1 MSLRTEPVR
10 QFRRPRLAGPSHGL
24 PGFTPLAKSIEVSRK
39 LYLTCLWPGLPE
51 LWWRGRLAALP
62 TAVAFA
68 AAFNL
73 LLVARFVYPEW
84 LAMGLVKIAGWVG
97 FAVWVVLVVK
107 STQQLAGLISPRA
120 VSDQPDRFADA
131 HVAYL
136 QGRWDEAEALFS
148 ECLAVESRDP
158 PALLLLAGAY
168 RKSRRWEAAERLL
181 EEIRL
186 TEAADRWWLE
196 VAAETKRLERDRQR
210 SLFPAEVSPP
220 QIASPPNR
228 RVTEVSGDAG
238 QDQPRPLTELSA
250 ADVDEVV
257 RLEPV
262 ARAA

>member
-1 MSLRTEPVR
+1 
-10 QFRRPRLAGPSHGL
+10 L

-62 TAVAFA
+62 TALAFA

-84 LAMGLVKIAGWVG
+84 LAMGLVRIAGWVG

-107 STQQLAGLISPRA
+107 STQQLQGLISPRA
-120 VSDQPDRFADA
+120 VSDQPDRFVDA

-136 QGRWDEAEALFS
+136 QGRWGEAEALFA
-148 ECLAVESRDP
+148 ECLAVENRDP

-196 VAAETKRLERDRQR
+196 VAAEAKRLERDRQR
-210 SLFPAEVSPP
+210 TLTQAEGAPPAATPPSNRRVAEVSD
-220 QIASPPNR
+220 
-228 RVTEVSGDAG
+228 GAG
-238 QDQPRPLTELSA
+238 HDQPPPVPKLAA

-257 RLEPV
+257 RLEP
-262 ARAA
+262 ATRAA